1 MNLSISSPAFTGVPG
16 SNVKNKYGSGL
27 GLYICRKLMNRMD
40 GEVFAK
46 RLEDGMSVTAVFRLR
61 TRAE

>member
-1 MNLSISSPAFTGVPG
+1 M
-16 SNVKNKYGSGL
+16 KNQYGSGL